1 MAAWVRGV
9 CIFEMMLQPVSHS
22 TGVEWVAQFSRATI
36 KVFLAFYITSSAKLD
51 GGPFN
56 DLKLHLTTWR
66 YTDGQHHSCYRT
78 SHPICSSRQAS
89 AKFLVC
95 PSQLWILVRGC
106 RP

>member
-1 MAAWVRGV
+1 
-9 CIFEMMLQPVSHS
+9 LQRS
-22 TGVEWVAQFSRATI
+22 GVECGFAQFSRVTI

-56 DLKLHLTTWR
+56 HLKLHLTTWR
-66 YTDGQHHSCYRT
+66 YTDGQHHSCYRVT
-78 SHPICSSRQAS
+78 HPICSSRQAS

-95 PSQLWILVRGC
+95 PTLLWILVRGC

>member
-1 MAAWVRGV
+1 MR
-9 CIFEMMLQPVSHS
+9 LQPVAC
-22 TGVEWVAQFSRATI
+22 GVWSVFSRATI

-56 DLKLHLTTWR
+56 DLKLHFTTWQ
-66 YTDGQHHSCYRT
+66 YTDGQHHSCYRV
-78 SHPICSSRQAS
+78 SHPKGSSRQAS

-95 PSQLWILVRGC
+95 PTWLWILVKGC